1 MALPYFLEPHNLRRA
16 ALPAAIALVL
26 AVVAWVGIGPLLSG
40 GLGEPEPVA
49 VDQPPPAEEPVGDVK
64 PEPEPPRPVFP
75 EVLVAKGE
83 VVAGTLLRAES
94 IEWREWLEPVDP
106 TAAALRDVVSQDALI
121 GAVVMRTLRDGDMIT
136 WDSVMM
142 PGHPGFISAALTPGM
157 VAVTVE
163 VDRATTDAN
172 IIYPG
177 DRVDIIL
184 TAETIGDAGTSSSTI
199 VRDSR
204 ILAVGS
210 TVLALGRYGRP
221 SLNDLGRVEPP
232 PPPDGATYTVEVRPA
247 DAQRLA
253 AAVSGGRL
261 TLAMRSINEAPS
273 GRWYAPPAR
282 FDDLIAAPEGESGP
296 APVRIIRGGRPEQT
310 VESA

>member
-1 MALPYFLEPHNLRRA
+1 MALPYFLEPHYLRRA
-16 ALPAAIALVL
+16 ALPAAAAVVL

-40 GLGEPEPVA
+40 GGDEPETVAVEPPPVEQPVA
-49 VDQPPPAEEPVGDVK
+49 EPA

-94 IEWREWLEPVDP
+94 IEWREWLQPVDP

-121 GAVVMRTLRDGDMIT
+121 GAVVTRTLRDGDMIT
-136 WDSVMM
+136 WDSIMM

-184 TAETIGDAGTSSSTI
+184 TAETIGDAGTSSWMI

-210 TVLALGRYGRP
+210 TVLTLGRYGRP
-221 SLNDLGRVEPP
+221 RLNDLGRVDPP
-232 PPPDGATYTVEVRPA
+232 PPPDGTTYTVEVRPA

-282 FDDLIAAPEGESGP
+282 FDDLIAAPEEEESGP
-296 APVRIIRGGRPEQT
+296 APVRVIRGGRPVQT
-310 VESA
+310 AESA